1 QTVPEELQNGGG
13 FGYVVAFRPFGTIS
27 WMQTVVASPDAARY
41 VFRNETLPPFSPYE
55 VKVGVYNN
63 KGEGSFSPVTVV
75 YSAEEEP
82 TKAPTTVLARSL
94 SASDVEVSWA
104 PPWESQH
111 KGRIQG
117 YEVRCWRHDEKEENA
132 KRIRTVGNQTS
143 TRVSNLRGNA
153 LYHLAVRA
161 YNTAGTGPSSAAVN
175 VTTRKPRESKQPLCD
190 PTACRSIRG
199 RGCRAASL
207 GQRVS
212 GPFLPSVSLSLQVL
226 YRWNKQSSTSVI
238 ETNKTSVELSLPFDE
253 DYIIE
258 IRPFSDGGDGSS
270 SEQIRIPKISN
281 AYARGS
287 GSSTSSACT
296 LSAISTIML
305 SLTARSS
312 L

>member
-13 FGYVVAFRPFGTIS
+13 FGYVVAFRPFGTVS

-82 TKAPTTVLARSL
+82 TRAPTTVLARSL

-104 PPWESQH
+104 PPRENQH

-143 TRVSNLRGNA
+143 AKVTNLRGNA

-175 VTTRKPRESKQPLCD
+175 VTTKKPREK
-190 PTACRSIRG
+190 TAGANRDTL
-199 RGCRAASL
+199 RATDISALSASL
-207 GQRVS
+207 S
-212 GPFLPSVSLSLQVL
+212 PSPWLQVL
-226 YRWNKQSSTSVI
+226 YRWNRQGSTSVI

-258 IRPFSDGGDGSS
+258 IKPFSDGGDGSS

-287 GSSTSSACT
+287 GSSTSNACT
-296 LSAISTIML
+296 LSAISTIMI

>member
-13 FGYVVAFRPFGTIS
+13 FGYVVAFRPFGTVS

-82 TKAPTTVLARSL
+82 TRAPTTVLARSL
-94 SASDVEVSWA
+94 SASDVEVSWT
-104 PPWESQH
+104 PPQENHH

-143 TRVSNLRGNA
+143 TKVTNLRGNV

-175 VTTRKPRESKQPLCD
+175 VTTKKPRECLAAINLDAVRAVDISAISASSSLFPL
-190 PTACRSIRG
+190 
-199 RGCRAASL
+199 
-207 GQRVS
+207 
-212 GPFLPSVSLSLQVL
+212 LQVL
-226 YRWNKQSSTSVI
+226 YRWNRQSSTSVI
-238 ETNKTSVELSLPFDE
+238 ETNKTSVELSLPFNE

-258 IRPFSDGGDGSS
+258 IKPFSDGGDGSS

-287 GSSTSSACT
+287 GSSTSNACT
-296 LSAISTIML
+296 LSAISTIMI

>member
-41 VFRNETLPPFSPYE
+41 VFRNESLPPFSPYE

-175 VTTRKPRESKQPLCD
+175 VTTRKPRECPWGWGLC
-190 PTACRSIRG
+190 PGG
-199 RGCRAASL
+199 RREMNSSVLRAEDVLAISTSSSL
-207 GQRVS
+207 
-212 GPFLPSVSLSLQVL
+212 SLSLQVL

-238 ETNKTSVELSLPFDE
+238 ETNRTSVELSLPFEE

-258 IRPFSDGGDGSS
+258 IKPFSDGGDGSS

>member
-1 QTVPEELQNGGG
+1 
-13 FGYVVAFRPFGTIS
+13 
-27 WMQTVVASPDAARY
+27 
-41 VFRNETLPPFSPYE
+41 
-55 VKVGVYNN
+55 
-63 KGEGSFSPVTVV
+63 
-75 YSAEEEP
+75 EP
-82 TKAPTTVLARSL
+82 TRAPTTVLARSI

-104 PPWESQH
+104 PPWENQH

-143 TRVSNLRGNA
+143 TKVSNLRGNA

-175 VTTRKPRESKQPLCD
+175 VTTKKPRECWQGWMPCCQTSPCQAFVQIYQAQPFYFIFFVRFF
-190 PTACRSIRG
+190 P
-199 RGCRAASL
+199 
-207 GQRVS
+207 
-212 GPFLPSVSLSLQVL
+212 VL
-226 YRWNKQSSTSVI
+226 YRWNRESSTSVI

-258 IRPFSDGGDGSS
+258 IKPFSDGGDGSS

-296 LSAISTIML
+296 LSALSTIMI

>member
-13 FGYVVAFRPFGTIS
+13 FGYVVAFRPLGTVS

-41 VFRNETLPPFSPYE
+41 VFRNESLPPFSPYE

-82 TKAPTTVLARSL
+82 TRAPTTVLARSL

-104 PPWESQH
+104 PPWENQH

-117 YEVRCWRHDEKEENA
+117 YEVRCWRHGEKEENA
-132 KRIRTVGNQTS
+132 RRIRTVGNQTS
-143 TRVSNLRGNA
+143 TKVSNLRGNA

-175 VTTRKPRESKQPLCD
+175 VTTKKPREFWQGCPGKVQPL
-190 PTACRSIRG
+190 
-199 RGCRAASL
+199 
-207 GQRVS
+207 
-212 GPFLPSVSLSLQVL
+212 LPSLVSQLSGDKGQLCPFCLLLSLPWLQVL
-226 YRWNKQSSTSVI
+226 YRWNRQSSTSVI

-258 IRPFSDGGDGSS
+258 IKPFSDGGDGSS

-296 LSAISTIML
+296 LSALSTIMI

>member
-13 FGYVVAFRPFGTIS
+13 FGYVVAFRPQGTVS

-41 VFRNETLPPFSPYE
+41 VFRNESLPPFSPYE

-82 TKAPTTVLARSL
+82 TRAPTTVLARSI

-104 PPWESQH
+104 PPWENQH

-132 KRIRTVGNQTS
+132 RRIRTVGNQTS
-143 TRVSNLRGNA
+143 TKVSNLRGNA

-175 VTTRKPRESKQPLCD
+175 VTTKKPRESCQTSPC
-190 PTACRSIRG
+190 
-199 RGCRAASL
+199 
-207 GQRVS
+207 RVS
-212 GPFLPSVSLSLQVL
+212 VQIYQAQPFYLIFFVRFFPVL
-226 YRWNKQSSTSVI
+226 YRWNRDSSTSVI
-238 ETNKTSVELSLPFDE
+238 ETNKTSVELSLPFEE

-258 IRPFSDGGDGSS
+258 IKPFSDGGDGSS

-296 LSAISTIML
+296 LSALSTIMI